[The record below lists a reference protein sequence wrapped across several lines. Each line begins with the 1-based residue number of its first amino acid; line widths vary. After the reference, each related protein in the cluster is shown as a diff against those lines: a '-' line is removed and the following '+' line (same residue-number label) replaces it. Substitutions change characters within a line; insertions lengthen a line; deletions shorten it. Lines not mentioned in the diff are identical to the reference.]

1 MSDFKIMTSWID
13 SDDSDVIFR
22 NTTANL
28 SINVDGTFLTQ
39 NINGWTKS
47 VEDSIL
53 VSTYPLAKWFAYYW
67 WRIENEFLIL
77 DNKKPDFNWR
87 NAHEIGA
94 ANNGYVWPKV
104 LFASDG
110 EFINIWS
117 DIIPTPLQSVNYTGK
132 LDYVKS
138 VKIESFQEE
147 VQSLIEATISRI
159 SGIDEDLPEL
169 WKIVCEERNDPATSN
184 MRKLEAVLGYDPEEC
199 PEDLLARVSRFQKRV
214 GAFSI
219 KEIAPFLISDSGL
232 PQRLQEVNGLECHP
246 QVKQSQIKIGPRN
259 VLPWQQGVDVARQL
273 RKLYDLGDGPIQ
285 NVQLLNLLGTTSN
298 GLTHY
303 DSYSAD
309 VPFSV
314 GRNVSEGKWTFIP
327 RAKHFE
333 TNQRFE
339 LARLLGDSLTYKESN
354 REWLVTSDYKSFRQ
368 KAQRAFAGEFLCP
381 IHSLEDF
388 LSGDYSET
396 KRERAAEHFNV
407 SIKTV
412 ETLLLNNGII
422 EHDDRAFPYS
432 A

>member
-147 VQSLIEATISRI
+147 VQSLIEATTKTSISGANSRARGRVRRSRRSTNFTNSSNRPICSSISR
-159 SGIDEDLPEL
+159 
-169 WKIVCEERNDPATSN
+169 
-184 MRKLEAVLGYDPEEC
+184 
-199 PEDLLARVSRFQKRV
+199 
-214 GAFSI
+214 
-219 KEIAPFLISDSGL
+219 
-232 PQRLQEVNGLECHP
+232 
-246 QVKQSQIKIGPRN
+246 
-259 VLPWQQGVDVARQL
+259 
-273 RKLYDLGDGPIQ
+273 
-285 NVQLLNLLGTTSN
+285 
-298 GLTHY
+298 
-303 DSYSAD
+303 
-309 VPFSV
+309 
-314 GRNVSEGKWTFIP
+314 
-327 RAKHFE
+327 
-333 TNQRFE
+333 
-339 LARLLGDSLTYKESN
+339 
-354 REWLVTSDYKSFRQ
+354 
-368 KAQRAFAGEFLCP
+368 
-381 IHSLEDF
+381 
-388 LSGDYSET
+388 
-396 KRERAAEHFNV
+396 
-407 SIKTV
+407 
-412 ETLLLNNGII
+412 
-422 EHDDRAFPYS
+422 
-432 A
+432 